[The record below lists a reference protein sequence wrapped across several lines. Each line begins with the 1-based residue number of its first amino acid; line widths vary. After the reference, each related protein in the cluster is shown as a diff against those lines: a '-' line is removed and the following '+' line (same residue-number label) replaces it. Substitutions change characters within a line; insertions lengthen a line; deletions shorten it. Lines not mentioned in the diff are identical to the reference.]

1 MVSFHLYADPIPKN
15 YLFLYI
21 LLFKLEYLNFIFI
34 KMWFG
39 LLIEMFFIY
48 LNLSY
53 RMFHDVLEFINY
65 QKYFGYLFSNLLSIQ
80 SECFLF
86 IKCLVIL
93 IFGASES

>member
-1 MVSFHLYADPIPKN
+1 MVSFHLYAVPIPKN
-15 YLFLYI
+15 YLFVYI

-39 LLIEMFFIY
+39 LLTEMFFIY

-53 RMFHDVLEFINY
+53 RMFHDGLEFINY

-86 IKCLVIL
+86 TKCLVIL